1 MIIKPY
7 VEPNSQSLTGAS
19 LAKMASVQS
28 CSLSQLRLHVRF
40 GTESPKSLR
49 ASKHDSKFLTKRPIE
64 AINAVHFFQL
74 IADKLYAND

>member
-19 LAKMASVQS
+19 AKMASVQS
-28 CSLSQLRLHVRF
+28 CSLPQLSLQVRF
-40 GTESPKSLR
+40 GTESPKSSNTIVNFSQNARL
-49 ASKHDSKFLTKRPIE
+49 KQLTQFI
-64 AINAVHFFQL
+64 FFQL